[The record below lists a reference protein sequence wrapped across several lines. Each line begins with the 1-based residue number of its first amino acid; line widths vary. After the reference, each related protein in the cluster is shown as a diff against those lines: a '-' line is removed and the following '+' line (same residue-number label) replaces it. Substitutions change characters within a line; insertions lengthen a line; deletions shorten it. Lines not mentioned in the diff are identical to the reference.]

1 METGGDM
8 HHCIECDWSTRTD
21 EQGTEHEY
29 NEQAIG
35 HHIETGHTI
44 ASGPGEPRTES
55 GAERSRPTATE

>member
-21 EQGTEHEY
+21 ERGTEHEY

-44 ASGPGEPRTES
+44 ASGPGEPRPES